1 MTPSSVVVICYL
13 MGAVPYG
20 LIVTW
25 LFNRIDLREYGSGNI
40 GASNVLRTS
49 GAWAGAAVLV
59 LDVGKGLL
67 AVTLART
74 IDHSPS
80 LEVAAAIAV
89 LVGHS
94 WSVFL
99 RLKGGKGVATSIGAL
114 WALSPLAGLLVM
126 LVGLPFLAYF
136 RYVSLGS
143 IIGALTALV
152 SMLLLGMLGPSVPFG
167 VPSLTYVIYTLFGT
181 PIILLKH
188 RENIMRLLRGQERK
202 LGDAVIAE
210 DTSPKVSG

>member
-1 MTPSSVVVICYL
+1 MTPGLVVVVCYL

-20 LIVTW
+20 LLVAW
-25 LFNRIDLREYGSGNI
+25 LFNRVDLREYGSGNI

-49 GAWAGAAVLV
+49 GVWAGAAVLV
-59 LDVGKGLL
+59 LDIGKGLL

-99 RLKGGKGVATSIGAL
+99 RLRGGKGVATGIGAL

-126 LVGLPFLAYF
+126 LGGLPFIAYF

-143 IIGALTALV
+143 MIGALTALA
-152 SMLLLGMLGPSVPFG
+152 SMLLLGVLGPSIPFG
-167 VPSLTYVIYTLFGT
+167 VPSLTYVIYPLFGV

-188 RENIMRLLRGQERK
+188 RDNIVRLLRGQERK
-202 LGDAVIAE
+202 LGEAIITE
-210 DTSPKVSG
+210 DHSPKVSG

>member
-1 MTPSSVVVICYL
+1 

-20 LIVTW
+20 LVVAW
-25 LFNRIDLREYGSGNI
+25 LFNRVDLREYGSGNI
-40 GASNVLRTS
+40 GTTNVLRTS
-49 GAWAGAAVLV
+49 GVWAAAVVLV

-94 WSVFL
+94 WPVFL
-99 RLKGGKGVATSIGAL
+99 RFRGGKGVATGIGAL
-114 WALSPLAGLLVM
+114 WALSPLVGLLVM
-126 LVGLPFLAYF
+126 FVGLPFIAYF

-143 IIGALTALV
+143 IIGTLTALA
-152 SMLLLGMLGPSVPFG
+152 SMLLLGLLGPSIPFG
-167 VPSLTYVIYTLFGT
+167 VPSLAYVIYPLFGA

-188 RENIMRLLRGQERK
+188 RDNIVSLLRGQERK
-202 LGDAVIAE
+202 LGETVITE
-210 DTSPKVSG
+210 YPSQRVSG